1 MGSGI
6 KRGILQSRGLGDIVI
21 ALPIARWYYEQGDEI
36 FWPICEEF
44 LPSFEESVPWITWIG
59 VETDKEGR
67 FFLET
72 PLRDLTRLGVKE
84 ADLLYLYQYLNAR
97 PDLTNLDYWHMMK
110 FDQYKYAMAR
120 VPFREKWRLDRCITR
135 DPVREK
141 ALLDQLGIR
150 AGDRYMLYQGRASDI
165 AYNLDL
171 SSIDPAVRKIEITAL
186 TDVIFDWLGAIE
198 GAESLVLIDSVFA
211 NLIDQLGLCK
221 NSQLTYVRKWNRTVD
236 GNPVLLGDWKY
247 LPVGQ
252 PAGTEPPGAR
262 VDPAVETQKM
272 RAVMSQAAAARAAPS
287 GLTSHVP
294 FAVNKKGYPTSFLD
308 AVKKPQQGGQPK
320 MSSALDLYKQLGVKY

>member
-1 MGSGI
+1 MGI
-6 KRGILQSRGLGDIVI
+6 KRGIIQSRGLGDIVI

-44 LPSFEESVPWITWIG
+44 IPSFLESVPWVTWIG

-72 PLRDLTRLGVKE
+72 PLRELTRLGVKE

-97 PDLTNLDYWHMMK
+97 PDLTNLDLWHMMK
-110 FDQYKYAMAR
+110 FDQYKYAMAQ
-120 VPFREKWRLDRCITR
+120 VPFREKWNLARCVTR
-135 DPVREK
+135 DPVRE
-141 ALLDQLGIR
+141 LQLRDQLGIG
-150 AGDRYMLYQGRASDI
+150 AGDRYMVYQGRASDC
-165 AYNLDL
+165 AYKLEFPT
-171 SSIDPAVRKIEITAL
+171 IDPAVRRVEITEL
-186 TDVIFDWLGAIE
+186 TDNIFDWLGVIE
-198 GAESLVLIDSVFA
+198 GAENIVVIDSVYA
-211 NLIDQLGLCK
+211 NLIDQLDLAPTAEK
-221 NSQLTYVRKWNRTVD
+221 TFARKWNRTVD
-236 GNPVLLGDWKY
+236 GNPVLLGDWRY

-252 PAGTEPPGAR
+252 PAGTESPGAR
-262 VDPAVETQKM
+262 IDPAAETQKM
-272 RAVMSQAAAARAAPS
+272 RAVMSQTAAARAQPS

-308 AVKKPQQGGQPK
+308 AVKKPQQPQGQPK